1 MTREEFFTAKNKGA
15 LWDVGVSINRTN
27 PLPLDKN
34 AVFDTYE
41 NALTY
46 AKGVLAYPGQ
56 FIAVVGEDA
65 VTGYLITVAG
75 SANAT
80 LVKLAQTSGSGDVS
94 EQLNALTTKVNNI
107 LDTIGVPSGEN
118 VDATGLYKLIEANK
132 GAIDTLNGDVKTNGS
147 VKKTVS
153 DEIAKVVGKAPET
166 FDTLQEIAT
175 WIEEHGTE
183 ATGMQTAISKLE
195 AILEGI
201 GGEGEK
207 ATVVAYVTDA
217 INALNIG
224 DYAKAAELTALAG
237 RVDGHDTK
245 LGELETAIAGVKT
258 TAEAAVKANAAITG
272 GTATKVTF
280 DSKGLITGSASLVA
294 SDIPNIAMTQ
304 VDGLASEFSKKQDNL
319 TISDNYNGTTSKIAS
334 TKDIENASNAII
346 GDSTKDTEASNTLAG
361 LKKYVDK
368 KASDAES
375 NAKADTKSKTDAL
388 DERLKVVEAATGSS
402 GSLAEDIAQ
411 AKQEAIDAAAK
422 DASAKDATL
431 KKEIL
436 GSEDENYSQTV
447 KSAYDL
453 ASEKTTMAEVEAKGY
468 ATKTYVD
475 TQDAALK
482 GTDKDASTVVSI
494 YGARALAQKGVDDA
508 AAAKAAADNYN
519 TTLTNTISTV
529 KSNLLG
535 STEDDSTKE
544 TIRGTRKYAEEKAST
559 VLGTAQDTTA
569 NKTVY
574 GAFAAAKA
582 AQDKAD
588 ANETAIGS
596 DTVTGSVKGRIKVLE
611 TASTS
616 YNTRITKN
624 ESDIASIV
632 GNMSGVFH
640 FKGAATKT
648 GSELYVNGAQVV
660 EKAVGDVYT
669 VGEEEYA
676 WSGSEWIML
685 GITTDLSNY
694 YDKSAIDKKIAGFS
708 GAFHFR
714 GVATKFDNV
723 GAPIVPNPAEGDVW
737 LDTDNAQWAW
747 NGEEWIKLGFL
758 TDLTGYATLDE
769 VDAKIE
775 GALQGLYTF
784 KGEVESLDDVV
795 SPIRGDVYVV
805 PQPDG
810 SKKQF
815 AYSGNG
821 NWVEISTNVDLS
833 NYALITTVDEKVRV
847 AKNETVTLATSLANT
862 AETNAKAYTDA
873 QLDILKDGST
883 KTIKEIQTIAESA
896 QTQAGTNA
904 TAITAINTSLTETGT
919 VGSKIKA
926 NADAIDALKQADYAK
941 ITADDIAKWDKAQ
954 ANVIEKI
961 KVAGEE
967 INPDAEKAVD
977 IPLATAARA
986 GLIKSSTAEN
996 AIAVDATTGVA
1007 TVNSL
1012 NVNRLVQTA
1021 GDELILNGG
1030 NA

>member
-1 MTREEFFTAKNKGA
+1 MTREEFFAAKNKGA

-75 SANAT
+75 GEGAT

-94 EQLNALTTKVNNI
+94 EQLNALSTKVNNI
-107 LDTIGVPSGEN
+107 VTEIGKASTDST
-118 VDATGLYKLIEANK
+118 DATGLYKLIEANK
-132 GAIDTLNGDVKTNGS
+132 SAITTLNGTVQTEGS

-153 DEIAKVVGKAPET
+153 DEIAKVIGKAPET
-166 FDTLQEIAT
+166 FDTLQEIAA
-175 WIEEHGTE
+175 WIETHGTE

-195 AILEGI
+195 AILKGI

-217 INALNIG
+217 INALKTG
-224 DYAKAAELTALAG
+224 DIKTAQDNLAALTK

-245 LGELETAIAGVKT
+245 LGELETAIAGVK
-258 TAEAAVKANAAITG
+258 AIADAAGQANNKG
-272 GTATKVTF
+272 LVGKTATKVTF
-280 DSKGLITGSASLVA
+280 DSKGLITG
-294 SDIPNIAMTQ
+294 
-304 VDGLASEFSKKQDNL
+304 LAGEFSKKQDSL
-319 TISDNYNGTTSKIAS
+319 TISDKYDAATSAIAS
-334 TKDIENASNAII
+334 MKDISNASDAIL
-346 GDSTKDTEASNTLAG
+346 GDSTKDNENSDTLAG

-375 NAKADTKSKTDAL
+375 NAKADTLSKTNAL
-388 DERLKVVEAATGSS
+388 DTRLSKVEDAVGSTGSIS
-402 GSLAEDIAQ
+402 EAIKT

-422 DASAKDATL
+422 DASTKDAAL

-494 YGARALAQKGVDDA
+494 YGARALAQKGVEDA
-508 AAAKAAADNYN
+508 AAAKTAADKYN
-519 TTLTNTISTV
+519 TTLTNIISTT
-529 KSNLLG
+529 KNDLLG
-535 STEDDSTKE
+535 STEDKSDKE
-544 TIRGTRKYAEEKAST
+544 TIRGTRKYAEEKANA

-569 NKTVY
+569 DKTVY

-596 DTVTGSVKGRIKVLE
+596 DTTTGSVKGRIKVLE

-648 GSELYVNGAQVV
+648 GSELYVDGAQVV

-676 WSGSEWIML
+676 WSGSAWIML

-694 YDKSAIDKKIAGFS
+694 YDKSAVDKKIAGFS
-708 GAFHFR
+708 GAFHFK
-714 GVATKFDNV
+714 GVAIKFNSD
-723 GAPIVPNPAEGDVW
+723 GSPIVPNPAEGDVW
-737 LDTDNAQWAW
+737 LDKENAQWAW
-747 NGEEWIKLGFL
+747 NGKEWIKLGFL
-758 TDLTGYATLDE
+758 TDLTGYATIAE

-784 KGEVESLDDVV
+784 KGEIESLDNVV
-795 SPIRGDVYVV
+795 SPMRGDVYVV
-805 PQPDG
+805 PQKDG
-810 SKKQF
+810 SKKQY
-815 AYSGNG
+815 AYSGDG

-833 NYALITTVDEKVRV
+833 AYALTTTVDEKVRV
-847 AKNETVTLATSLANT
+847 AKNEAVTLATSAANT

-873 QLDILKDGST
+873 QLEILKDGST
-883 KTIKEIQTIAESA
+883 KTIKEIQTVAESA

-904 TAITAINTSLTETGT
+904 NAITAINTSLTETGT
-919 VGSKIKA
+919 VGKKIKA
-926 NADAIDALKQADYAK
+926 NADAIKALQEADYAG
-941 ITADDIAKWDKAQ
+941 ITSENIANWNAAQ
-954 ANVIEKI
+954 PNTIEKI
-961 KVAGEE
+961 KVAGKE

-977 IPLATAARA
+977 IPLATAVRA
-986 GLIKSSTAEN
+986 GLIKSSDAEN
-996 AIAVDATTGVA
+996 AISVSETGVA

-1012 NVNRLVQTA
+1012 NVNKLVQTA

>member
-1 MTREEFFTAKNKGA
+1 MTREEFFAAKNKGA

-41 NALTY
+41 NALAY

-75 SANAT
+75 GEGAT
-80 LVKLAQTSGSGDVS
+80 LVKLAQTSGSGDVN
-94 EQLNALTTKVNNI
+94 EQLNALSTKVNNI
-107 LDTIGVPSGEN
+107 VNEIGKASTDGS
-118 VDATGLYKLIEANK
+118 DATGLYKLIEANK
-132 GAIDTLNGDVKTNGS
+132 NAITILNGTVQTEGS

-153 DEIAKVVGKAPET
+153 DEIAKVIGKAPET

-175 WIEEHGTE
+175 WIETHGTQ

-217 INALNIG
+217 INALKNG
-224 DYAKAAELTALAG
+224 DIKTAQDNLAALTT

-245 LGELETAIAGVKT
+245 LGELETAIAGVKA
-258 TAEAAVKANAAITG
+258 TADAAVVANASITG

-280 DSKGLITGSASLVA
+280 DSKGLITGSSSLVA
-294 SDIPNIAMTQ
+294 EDIPNIAISQ
-304 VDGLASEFSKKQDNL
+304 VDNLSSELSKKQNNL
-319 TISDNYNGTTSKIAS
+319 AISDKYSETTSKIAS
-334 TKDIENASNAII
+334 MKDITDASDAIL
-346 GDSTKDTEASNTLAG
+346 GDSATDTEASNTLAG
-361 LKKYVDK
+361 LKKYADK

-388 DERLKVVEAATGSS
+388 DTRLSKVEEAVGSTGSIS
-402 GSLAEDIAQ
+402 EAIGR
-411 AKQEAIDAAAK
+411 AKQEAIDAAATDATTKVNTAKTDILGAEGYTHTVK
-422 DASAKDATL
+422 DAY
-431 KKEIL
+431 E
-436 GSEDENYSQTV
+436 
-447 KSAYDL
+447 L
-453 ASEKTTMAEVEAKGY
+453 ADSKTTMAEVEAKGY
-468 ATKTYVD
+468 ATKSYVD
-475 TQDAALK
+475 TQDGVLK
-482 GTDKDASTVVSI
+482 GTATDNDTEVTI
-494 YGARALAQKGVDDA
+494 YGARKLAQKGINDA
-508 AAAKAAADNYN
+508 AAAKTAADNYN
-519 TTLTNTISTV
+519 AALTNTISTT
-529 KSNLLG
+529 KSDLLG

-544 TIRGTRKYAEEKAST
+544 TIRGARKYSEAKANA
-559 VLGTAQDTTA
+559 VLGTAQDTA
-569 NKTVY
+569 SEKTVY

-582 AQDKAD
+582 AQDKAN

-596 DTVTGSVKGRIKVLE
+596 DTTVGSVKGRIKALE
-611 TASTS
+611 TTS
-616 YNTRITKN
+616 SSYGTRITKN
-624 ESDIASIV
+624 EADIASLV

-640 FKGAATKT
+640 FKGAATKIGT
-648 GSELYVNGAQVV
+648 ELYANGAQVV

-676 WSGSEWIML
+676 WSGSAWIML

-708 GAFHFR
+708 GAFHFK
-714 GVATKFDNV
+714 GVANQFDNV
-723 GAPIVPNPAEGDVW
+723 GAPIVSNPAEGDVW
-737 LDTDNAQWAW
+737 LDSENAQWAW
-747 NGEEWIKLGFL
+747 NGEKWIKLGFL
-758 TDLTGYATLDE
+758 TDLTGYATTAE

-784 KGEVESLDDVV
+784 KGEVESLDNVV

-805 PQPDG
+805 PQRDG
-810 SKKQF
+810 SKKQY
-815 AYSGNG
+815 AYSGDG

-833 NYALITTVDEKVRV
+833 AYALTTAVDEKIRV
-847 AKNETVTLATSLANT
+847 AKNQANDLATQLSAT
-862 AETNAKAYTDA
+862 AETNAKAYTDT
-873 QLDILKDGST
+873 QLDALKDGST
-883 KTIKEIQTIAESA
+883 KTIKEIQTVAESA

-904 TAITAINTSLTETGT
+904 NAITAINTSLTETGT
-919 VGSKIKA
+919 VGKKIKA
-926 NADAIDALKQADYAK
+926 NADAIKALQEADYAGITSEK
-941 ITADDIAKWDKAQ
+941 IAQWDAAQ
-954 ANVIEKI
+954 PNVIEKI
-961 KVAGEE
+961 QVNGTE
-967 INPDAEKAVD
+967 IAISEKTVN

-986 GLIKSSTAEN
+986 GLIISSDAEN
-996 AIAVDATTGVA
+996 AISVSEAGVA
-1007 TVNSL
+1007 TVNTL
-1012 NVNRLVQTA
+1012 NVNKLVQTA

>member
-1 MTREEFFTAKNKGA
+1 MTREEFFAAKNKGA

-75 SANAT
+75 GEGAT
-80 LVKLAQTSGSGDVS
+80 LVKLAQTSGSGDVN
-94 EQLNALTTKVNNI
+94 EQLSALSTKVNNI
-107 LDTIGVPSGEN
+107 VTEIGKASTDDTA
-118 VDATGLYKLIEANK
+118 ATGLYKLIEANK
-132 GAIDTLNGDVKTNGS
+132 GAIAVLNGTVQTEGS

-153 DEIAKVVGKAPET
+153 DEIAKVIGKAPET
-166 FDTLQEIAT
+166 LDTLQEIAA
-175 WIEEHGTE
+175 WIETHGTE

-195 AILEGI
+195 AILKGI

-207 ATVVAYVTDA
+207 TTVVAYVTDA
-217 INALNIG
+217 INALKNG
-224 DYAKAAELTALAG
+224 DIKTAQDNLAALTK

-245 LGELETAIAGVKT
+245 LSELETTIAGVKA
-258 TAEAAVKANAAITG
+258 TADAAVKANNNG
-272 GTATKVTF
+272 LVGKTATKVTF
-280 DSKGLITGSASLVA
+280 DSKGLITGSSSLEA
-294 SDIPNIAMTQ
+294 EDIPNITMTQ
-304 VDGLASEFSKKQDNL
+304 VTGLAGEFSKKQDSL
-319 TISDNYNGTTSKIAS
+319 TISDKYDAATSAIAS
-334 TKDIENASNAII
+334 MKDISNASEAIL
-346 GDSTKDTEASNTLAG
+346 GDSAKDNENSNTLAG
-361 LKKYVDK
+361 LKKYADK

-375 NAKADTKSKTDAL
+375 NAKADTKTKTDAL
-388 DERLKVVEAATGSS
+388 DTRLSKVEDAVGSTGSIS
-402 GSLAEDIAQ
+402 EAIGK
-411 AKQEAIDAAAK
+411 AKQEAIDAAATDATTKVNTAKTDILGAEGYTHTVK
-422 DASAKDATL
+422 DAY
-431 KKEIL
+431 E
-436 GSEDENYSQTV
+436 
-447 KSAYDL
+447 L
-453 ASEKTTMAEVEAKGY
+453 ADGKTTMAEVEAKGY
-468 ATKTYVD
+468 ATKSYVD
-475 TQDAALK
+475 TQDGALK
-482 GTDKDASTVVSI
+482 GTATDKDTEVTI
-494 YGARALAQKGVDDA
+494 YGARKLAQKGIDDA
-508 AAAKAAADNYN
+508 AAAKSAADSYN
-519 TTLTNTISTV
+519 TSLTNTISTV

-535 STEDDSTKE
+535 STEDKSTEE
-544 TIRGTRKYAEEKAST
+544 TIRGTRKYAEEKANA
-559 VLGTAQDTTA
+559 VLGTVQDTTDK
-569 NKTVY
+569 KTVY

-611 TASTS
+611 TTS
-616 YNTRITKN
+616 GSYGTRITKN
-624 ESDIASIV
+624 EADIASLV

-648 GSELYVNGAQVV
+648 GTELYVNGAQVDK
-660 EKAVGDVYT
+660 KAVGDVYT

-676 WSGSEWIML
+676 WSGSAWIML

-694 YDKSAIDKKIAGFS
+694 YDKSAVDKKIAGFS
-708 GAFHFR
+708 GAFHFK
-714 GVATKFDNV
+714 GVANQFDNV
-723 GAPIVPNPAEGDVW
+723 GAPIVYNPAEGDVW
-737 LDTDNAQWAW
+737 LDSENAQWAW
-747 NGEEWIKLGFL
+747 NGEKWIKLGFL
-758 TDLTGYATLDE
+758 TDLTGYATTAE

-784 KGEVESLDDVV
+784 KGEIESLDNVV
-795 SPIRGDVYVV
+795 SPTRGDVYVV
-805 PQPDG
+805 PQKDG
-810 SKKQF
+810 SKKQY
-815 AYSGNG
+815 AYSGDG

-833 NYALITTVDEKVRV
+833 AYALTTAVDEKVRV
-847 AKNETVTLATSLANT
+847 AKNQANDLATQLSAT
-862 AETNAKAYTDA
+862 AETNAKAYTDT
-873 QLDILKDGST
+873 QLDALKDGST

-904 TAITAINTSLTETGT
+904 NAITAINISLTETGT

-926 NADAIDALKQADYAK
+926 NADAIDALKKADYAN

-1012 NVNRLVQTA
+1012 NVNKLVQTA

>member
-1 MTREEFFTAKNKGA
+1 MTREEFFAAKNKGA

-75 SANAT
+75 GEGAT

-94 EQLNALTTKVNNI
+94 EQLNTLSTKVNNI
-107 LDTIGVPSGEN
+107 VNEIGKASTDSA
-118 VDATGLYKLIEANK
+118 DATGLYKLIEANK
-132 GAIDTLNGDVKTNGS
+132 KAITVLNGTGVGS
-147 VKKTVS
+147 VSKAVDDAVKS
-153 DEIAKVVGKAPET
+153 LIDGAPET
-166 FDTLQEIAT
+166 FDTFKEIAT
-175 WIEEHGTE
+175 WINDHGTD
-183 ATGMQTAISKLE
+183 ATAMTNAITKLE
-195 AILEGI
+195 AIVKGI

-217 INALNIG
+217 INALKNG
-224 DYAKAAELTALAG
+224 DIKSAKDALTALAG

-245 LGELETAIAGVKT
+245 LSELETAIAGVKV
-258 TAEAAVKANAAITG
+258 TAENAVVANASITG

-280 DSKGLITGSASLVA
+280 DSKGLITGSSSLVA
-294 SDIPNIAMTQ
+294 EDIPNIAISQ
-304 VDGLASEFSKKQDNL
+304 VDNLSSELSKKQNNL
-319 TISDNYNGTTSKIAS
+319 AISDKYSETTSKIAS
-334 TKDIENASNAII
+334 MKDITDASDAIL
-346 GDSTKDTEASNTLAG
+346 GDSATDTEASNTLAG

-375 NAKADTKSKTDAL
+375 NAKADAKNKTDAL
-388 DERLKVVEAATGSS
+388 DTRLKSVEDAVGSTGSIS
-402 GSLAEDIAQ
+402 EAISK
-411 AKQEAIDAAAK
+411 AKQEAIDAAATDATTKVNTAKTDILGAEDYAHTVK
-422 DASAKDATL
+422 DAY
-431 KKEIL
+431 E
-436 GSEDENYSQTV
+436 
-447 KSAYDL
+447 L
-453 ASEKTTMAEVEAKGY
+453 ANGKTTMADVEAKGY
-468 ATKTYVD
+468 ATKSYVD
-475 TQDAALK
+475 TQDSTLK
-482 GTDKDASTVVSI
+482 GTATDKDTEITI
-494 YGARALAQKGVDDA
+494 YGARKLAQKGIDDA
-508 AAAKAAADNYN
+508 AAAKTAADNYN
-519 TTLTNTISTV
+519 TALTNTISTV
-529 KSNLLG
+529 KSDLLG

-544 TIRGTRKYAEEKAST
+544 TIRGARKYSEAKANA
-559 VLGTAQDTTA
+559 VLGTAQDTA
-569 NKTVY
+569 SEKTVY

-582 AQDKAD
+582 AQNKAN

-596 DTVTGSVKGRIKVLE
+596 DTIANSVKGRIKTLE
-611 TASTS
+611 TTSTS
-616 YNTRITKN
+616 YGTRITKN
-624 ESDIASIV
+624 ESDIASLV

-648 GSELYVNGAQVV
+648 GTELYVNGAQVV

-676 WSGSEWIML
+676 WSGSAWIML

-708 GAFHFR
+708 GAFHFK
-714 GVATKFDNV
+714 GVAIKFNSD
-723 GAPIVPNPAEGDVW
+723 GSPIVPNPAEGDVW
-737 LDTDNAQWAW
+737 LDKENAQWAW

-758 TDLTGYATLDE
+758 TDLTGYATIAE

-784 KGEVESLDDVV
+784 KGEIESLDNVV

-805 PQPDG
+805 PQKDG
-810 SKKQF
+810 SKKQY
-815 AYSGNG
+815 AYSGDG

-833 NYALITTVDEKVRV
+833 AYALTTAVDEKVRV
-847 AKNETVTLATSLANT
+847 AKNEAVTLATSAANT
-862 AETNAKAYTDA
+862 AETNAKAYTDT
-873 QLDILKDGST
+873 QLDALKGGST
-883 KTIKEIQTIAESA
+883 KTIKEIQTVAESA

-904 TAITAINTSLTETGT
+904 NAITAINTSLTETGT
-919 VGSKIKA
+919 IGKKIKA
-926 NADAIDALKQADYAK
+926 NADAIKALQEADYTGITSEK
-941 ITADDIAKWDKAQ
+941 IAQWDAAQ
-954 ANVIEKI
+954 PNVIEKI
-961 KVAGEE
+961 QVNGTE
-967 INPDAEKAVD
+967 IAISEKTVN

-986 GLIKSSTAEN
+986 GLIISSNAEN
-996 AIAVDATTGVA
+996 AISVSDTGVA
-1007 TVNSL
+1007 TVNSI
-1012 NVNRLVQTA
+1012 NVNKLVQTA